1 MKTVPDATR
10 CVESLNGLNLHGR
23 SIRVDYSAT
32 RKPHQPTPGQY
43 MGEKKPICESEPR
56 RMACVVLMND
66 QTRID
71 MLLEGVISVA
81 AEVTMI
87 GTTIRDDPAAA
98 TEVAVTTN
106 VTGTE
111 TSG

>member
-1 MKTVPDATR
+1 
-10 CVESLNGLNLHGR
+10 
-23 SIRVDYSAT
+23 
-32 RKPHQPTPGQY
+32 
-43 MGEKKPICESEPR
+43 
-56 RMACVVLMND
+56 MACVVLMND

-71 MLLEGVISVA
+71 MLLEEVISVA

-87 GTTIRDDPAAA
+87 GTTIRDDPAVA

-106 VTGTE
+106 ATGTE